1 MDWITKIKSWLYH
14 SGRGSVTSTQN
25 LAGLFSPIDMHH
37 LRERINPIGKG
48 RERGAANIP
57 SESTQS
63 LDSVETE
70 IVSAAN
76 DALRTYVKEY
86 QSQLIVFSERIKRS
100 AEILADFKII
110 NQLKITMGDM
120 KALVQERKS
129 TIYNQESSIEALSG
143 EISIFRAEHGLSHR
157 LPIQADGAK
166 MFFKI
171 AAAGLVEIA
180 LTAALIR
187 DSGDLFTVASIAT
200 VFFLLN
206 ILVVYFIFSRFIKY
220 MNFNSHGRANIPV
233 RMLGYAA
240 LVLYALY
247 ALVINLL
254 FSHLRAVSAELE
266 RMLLESPDAYLT
278 IFQSVGAIAFQQFM
292 ENHFLL
298 PDVQSYA
305 LFALGLFLSLFIL
318 IQGYEHGDKYPGY
331 AALASRYQEEFDDFS
346 ESTESTIADFTNARN
361 DGLASA
367 QKILQ
372 EIDSSHQSIPQL
384 IERAEALHNSYLQA
398 CNSLSD
404 SINVL
409 LHEYRE
415 ENIRHRTSLA
425 PEHFKQ
431 RYALELPR
439 VEKLNSETIPYP
451 SRMREDI
458 GAYRDEIFQ
467 LFDSAI
473 DEVRDLRRILNE
485 KYPFKVENN

>member
-1 MDWITKIKSWLYH
+1 
-14 SGRGSVTSTQN
+14 
-25 LAGLFSPIDMHH
+25 MHH
-37 LRERINPIGKG
+37 LRERINPIEKG

-76 DALRTYVKEY
+76 DALRTYVSDY

-129 TIYNQESSIEALSG
+129 KIYNQESSIEALAG

-171 AAAGLVEIA
+171 TGAGLVEIA

-206 ILVVYFIFSRFIKY
+206 ILVVYFIFSQSIKY
-220 MNFNSHGRANIPV
+220 MNFNSHGRANIPI
-233 RMLGYAA
+233 RILGYTA
-240 LVLYALY
+240 LVLYAIY
-247 ALVINLL
+247 AIVINLL
-254 FSHLRAVSAELE
+254 FSHLRAVSSELE
-266 RMLLESPDAYLT
+266 IMLMENPDSYLT
-278 IFQSVGAIAFQQFM
+278 IFQSVGAIALQHFT
-292 ENHFLL
+292 ENLFLL

-305 LFALGLFLSLFIL
+305 LFALGFFLSLYIL
-318 IQGYEHGDKYPGY
+318 TQGYKYGDKYPGY
-331 AALASRYQEEFDDFS
+331 AAVASRYQDEFDEFS
-346 ESTESTIADFTNARN
+346 ESTESTIDDFSNARN

-372 EIDSSHQSIPQL
+372 EIDSSHQGIPQL
-384 IERAEALHNSYLQA
+384 FERAEALHNSYLQA
-398 CNSLSD
+398 FNSLSD

-409 LHEYRE
+409 LQEYRE
-415 ENIRHRTSLA
+415 ENSRHRTTPV
-425 PEHFKQ
+425 PEHFRQ
-431 RYALELPR
+431 RFTLELPK
-439 VEKLNSETIPYP
+439 VEKLNTEVIPYP
-451 SRMREDI
+451 SQMKEDI
-458 GAYRDEIFQ
+458 GKYRDEIFE

-473 DEVRDLRRILNE
+473 EEVRDLRRILNE
-485 KYPFKVENN
+485 KYPFKVENK